1 MAGVCVVPY
10 LTAAQPVSPELGDLQ
25 LHDKTGIVEYR
36 GNSVH
41 LPPQLYR
48 VFSRLWVSGLT
59 PDEIAETVRDN
70 PIKTL
75 NDEMAVRVCVQR
87 LRQAIGPLPFKVVN
101 YKGYGYELVP
111 KKVRTRTERDKE
123 NERRRSHTQPFRE
136 KRRLYMDAY
145 RARH

>member
-1 MAGVCVVPY
+1 MVGVCVVPY
-10 LTAAQPVSPELGDLQ
+10 LTAQPVSPELGDLQ
-25 LHDKTGIVEYR
+25 LRDKTGIVEYH

-48 VFSRLWVSGLT
+48 VFSRLCVSGLT

-87 LRQAIGPLPFKVVN
+87 LRQALGPLPFKVVN

-111 KKVRTRTERDKE
+111 KRIRSRTERDRE
-123 NERRRSHTQPFRE
+123 NERRRSKAETFRE
-136 KRRLYMDAY
+136 KRRLYMKAY
-145 RARH
+145 RDRH